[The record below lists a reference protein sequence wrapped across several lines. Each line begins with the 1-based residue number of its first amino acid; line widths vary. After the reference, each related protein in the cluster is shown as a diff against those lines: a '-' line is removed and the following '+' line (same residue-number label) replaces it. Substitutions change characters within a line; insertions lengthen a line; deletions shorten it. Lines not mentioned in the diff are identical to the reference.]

1 MNILQNKALEEIIIA
16 IAIFLIFLIFRKFFS
31 KYIVKILLIF
41 TSKTKNTFDNRI
53 IEILIEPIKQFIVLF
68 GLYISF
74 QYASFYNEAIY
85 ALLKSA
91 VIYIVFS
98 ILFDSVDIF
107 ENTLKKVSLKFGKDL
122 HEEINLFLVKAI
134 KIFVFVFGLV
144 AILQIWDINISAFI
158 ASLGLGGLA
167 FALAAKDTAANLFG
181 GLTLLA
187 DKSLKMEDWIKVD
200 SIEGVV
206 ETIGLR
212 TTKIRSFEK
221 TLITVPNQI
230 LANTPVENFSRR
242 GVRRIKFRVGLT
254 YDTSSIIMKK
264 IVKDI
269 TTMLETHEDIAQDQ
283 TMLVRFDKFEDSSL
297 SIFIYTFT
305 STANWARYL
314 EIKEDVNIKIM
325 AIIEQNNSE
334 FSFPSQ
340 TLYIKKDN
348 NDI

>member
-1 MNILQNKALEEIIIA
+1 M
-16 IAIFLIFLIFRKFFS
+16 
-31 KYIVKILLIF
+31 
-41 TSKTKNTFDNRI
+41 
-53 IEILIEPIKQFIVLF
+53 
-68 GLYISF
+68 
-74 QYASFYNEAIY
+74 
-85 ALLKSA
+85 
-91 VIYIVFS
+91 
-98 ILFDSVDIF
+98 
-107 ENTLKKVSLKFGKDL
+107 
-122 HEEINLFLVKAI
+122 
-134 KIFVFVFGLV
+134 
-144 AILQIWDINISAFI
+144 
-158 ASLGLGGLA
+158 
-167 FALAAKDTAANLFG
+167 
-181 GLTLLA
+181 
-187 DKSLKMEDWIKVD
+187 
-200 SIEGVV
+200 
-206 ETIGLR
+206 
-212 TTKIRSFEK
+212 
-221 TLITVPNQI
+221 
-230 LANTPVENFSRR
+230 ENFSRR

-334 FSFPSQ
+334 FSFPIQ